1 MKNIRDN
8 LDLSGKKVFLRADLN
23 VPIVGNKVIDDT
35 RIIRLIPT
43 INFLR
48 SKGAII
54 ILASHFARPEG
65 KFIPE
70 MSLKNIVPALE
81 KHISCKIKSIDDCIG
96 NKVENEINRSA
107 AEDILLLENLRFY
120 NEEEN
125 NDIKFAEKL
134 ASLADLYVNDAFSCS
149 HRAHASITGITRFL
163 PSYAGLLMEEE
174 ISNLNLVLNSKAAPS
189 VAIVGGKKVST
200 KFKILSFLADKVDY
214 LIIAGAMANT
224 FIKAQG
230 GEVGKS
236 YFEEDF
242 INEARDFFNKTY
254 KAKIFIPDDY
264 VVKDAVSSEIE
275 VLDTDQ
281 LKPSSQIFDIG
292 TTSVIDICNILSS
305 SKVVLWNGPLG
316 LFEDEKFSTSTFFI
330 ARFIA
335 KLTKANKLKSIVG
348 GGDVVAAVEKSGTAS
363 SMSYISTAGGAFLE
377 YLESG
382 SLPGIDALKVPYQ

>member
-1 MKNIRDN
+1 MKSICDN
-8 LDLSGKKVFLRADLN
+8 LNLSGKKVFLRADLN
-23 VPIVGNKVIDDT
+23 VPLIDNKITDDT
-35 RIIRLIPT
+35 RIIRLVPT
-43 INFLR
+43 INFLC

-81 KHISCKIKSIDDCIG
+81 KHLSCKIKFIDDCIG

-107 AEDILLLENLRFY
+107 AGDILLLENLRFY
-120 NEEEN
+120 PEEEN
-125 NDIKFAEKL
+125 NDIEFAENL

-149 HRAHASITGITRFL
+149 HRSHASIVGITQFL

-174 ISNLNLVLNSKAAPS
+174 IANLNLVLNSKAAPR

-230 GEVGKS
+230 FEIGKS
-236 YFEEDF
+236 YFEDDF
-242 INEARDFFNKTY
+242 IGEARDFFNKTY
-254 KAKIFIPDDY
+254 QAKIFIPDDY
-264 VVKDAVSSEIE
+264 VVKDAVSSQIE

-292 TTSVIDICNILSS
+292 TTSVINICNILSS

-335 KLTKANKLKSIVG
+335 KLTKADKLKSIVG

-382 SLPGIDALKVPYQ
+382 SLPGIDALKTSFQ